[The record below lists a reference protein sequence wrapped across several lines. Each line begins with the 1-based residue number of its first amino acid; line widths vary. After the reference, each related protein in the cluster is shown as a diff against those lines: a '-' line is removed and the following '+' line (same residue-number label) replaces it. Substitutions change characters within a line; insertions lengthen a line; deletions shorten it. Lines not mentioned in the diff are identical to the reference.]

1 MTIDWSTVVTV
12 FALALSIYLGLKKM
26 PHETKVMDGGY
37 VSAIE
42 EAANRISKRNL
53 ELMTRIE
60 ELEKRVEELE
70 RQVAEGHK
78 YKNWAERLVLQIK
91 SWGDVEPVP
100 LDITKPRPPRS
111 QE

>member
-1 MTIDWSTVVTV
+1 MNFDLSAVVAV
-12 FALALSIYLGLKKM
+12 AALILSIYLGLKKM
-26 PHETKVMDGGY
+26 PHETRVLDGGY
-37 VSAIE
+37 VTAIE

-53 ELMTRIE
+53 ELMTRID

-91 SWGDVEPVP
+91 SWNEIPVP
-100 LDITKPRPPRS
+100 LDATQPRPKAKN
-111 QE
+111 E